1 MKLIALDDERIALEA
16 LEEAIKGA
24 EPDAEVHCFQK
35 AKAALEFA
43 RENPCDVA
51 VLDIQVWDMNGIELA
66 KQMKILRPDM
76 NIVFATGY
84 YDYMGVA
91 FDLHASGYVMKPVT
105 PEKIK
110 KELADLRYPVDETC
124 ENRVRFQTFGNF
136 EVFAGGEP
144 MRFRY
149 DKTKELLA
157 YLVDRSGAFCPNGE
171 IMAVLWGDSRHPSY
185 LSNLKKDLHDRFNE
199 AGCSDALESGW
210 NKLRIV
216 PEKVDCDYYDWQ
228 SGKPAA
234 LNRYRGEYMAQYS
247 WAELTNSEINSYK

>member
-1 MKLIALDDERIALEA
+1 MKIIALDDERISLEA
-16 LEEAIKGA
+16 LEEAIKEA
-24 EPDAEVHCFQK
+24 APDAEVHCFRK
-35 AKAALEFA
+35 AKDALEFV

-66 KQMKILRPDM
+66 KQMKIIRPGI

-84 YDYMGVA
+84 DDYMGAA

-110 KELADLRYPVDETC
+110 KELADLRYPADEMRG
-124 ENRVRFQTFGNF
+124 NRVRFQTFGNF
-136 EVFAGGEP
+136 EVFADGEP
-144 MRFRY
+144 VRFRY
-149 DKTKELLA
+149 DKTKELLE

-171 IMAVLWGDSRHPSY
+171 IMAALWGDSRHPSY
-185 LSNLKKDLHDRFNE
+185 LSNLKKDLHDRFSE
-199 AGCSDALESGW
+199 AGCSDAVESGW

-228 SGKPAA
+228 AGKPAA

-247 WAELTNSEINSYK
+247 WAELTNSQINSYK